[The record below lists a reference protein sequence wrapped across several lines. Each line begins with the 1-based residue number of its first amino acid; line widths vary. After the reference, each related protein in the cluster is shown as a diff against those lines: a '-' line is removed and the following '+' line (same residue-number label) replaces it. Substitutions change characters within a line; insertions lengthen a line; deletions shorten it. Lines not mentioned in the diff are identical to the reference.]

1 MLSVLI
7 VSHCGG
13 VNSDGGK
20 QSLPSLDLCNSKE
33 NGNRARQAGPG
44 AMLEVLRHMSW
55 LVFVILKQTTVT
67 WEEGT

>member
-7 VSHCGG
+7 ISHCGG

-33 NGNRARQAGPG
+33 NGNRERQAGPR

>member
-7 VSHCGG
+7 VSNCG
-13 VNSDGGK
+13 VINSDDRK
-20 QSLPSLDLCNSKE
+20 QSLPSLDLFNSKE
-33 NGNRARQAGPG
+33 SGNKERQAGPG